1 MEEQGSTMPGSGLRL
16 TFKVCYIGE
25 VAPRPLGPLA
35 TRGAA
40 NEGWEQG
47 LEPANWSP
55 GQQGQ
60 G

>member
-35 TRGAA
+35 TR
-40 NEGWEQG
+40 EQQG